1 MRLNKSLRNSL
12 VVDLTTKIT
21 KERRDSLAV
30 KVRDLNQKF
39 FDMYVAP
46 LQNTIKEKLTEEEI
60 ESSFN
65 RGSGTQLRVIDN
77 SDNSRSSDLLYVPNV
92 YVNTHYGFSSVSG
105 KTDCITTDEEVLR
118 VGPLLKT
125 YAAIEEGNPLYDDGL
140 KLSEEITAYVDFVKQ
155 TAADVVTIIKSC
167 NTVNQLTKVLPM
179 AAEFIV
185 KPDKIGEN
193 PELCEVLER
202 LNSK

>member
-1 MRLNKSLRNSL
+1 MRLNNKLRNSL
-12 VVDLTTKIT
+12 VIDITTKIT
-21 KERRDSLAV
+21 KDRRDSLAV
-30 KVRDLNQKF
+30 RVRDLNQKF

-60 ESSFN
+60 EASFN

-77 SDNSRSSDLLYVPNV
+77 SDKPRRSELYIPNV

-105 KTDCITTDEEVLR
+105 KKDCITTDKEVLR
-118 VGPLLKT
+118 IGPLLKSEVV
-125 YAAIEEGNPLYDDGL
+125 IEEDHPLYDDGL
-140 KLSEEITAYVDFVKQ
+140 KLSEEIAAYVDFVKQ
-155 TAADVVTIIKSC
+155 TAADVVTIIESC
-167 NTVNQLTKVLPM
+167 NTVNQVTKVLPM

-185 KPDKIGEN
+185 KPDKIEEN
-193 PELCEVLER
+193 PELSEVLER